1 MAENYGNTK
10 QTLEEHKTAHRQ
22 RHYNYVPFIVSRRHR
37 TDIYLLPCVI
47 FYYSFYLFDKI
58 QTHHRWL
65 QKGSRRK
72 RDLAVEKGERERE
85 RERERGLRRVLFKG
99 CQMKPKHTN
108 RTQRSSHR
116 HIGFR
121 AHAQLYI
128 GF

>member
-1 MAENYGNTK
+1 VSVILGHIDYSHFIVLITNKERKENTMRITNMAENYGNTK

-85 RERERGLRRVLFKG
+85 RERERKG
-99 CQMKPKHTN
+99 
-108 RTQRSSHR
+108 
-116 HIGFR
+116 
-121 AHAQLYI
+121 A
-128 GF
+128 